1 MCKRLDGENETENA
15 DLTGGIAKF
24 WFKFLR
30 IAKNGHVQRYCN
42 QIVQN
47 YCNTFDLKGSGKT
60 VRDSWDGLQVK
71 FENFLKVRGTIMG
84 SRHSCGHAV
93 R

>member
-1 MCKRLDGENETENA
+1 M
-15 DLTGGIAKF
+15 
-24 WFKFLR
+24 
-30 IAKNGHVQRYCN
+30 
-42 QIVQN
+42 
-47 YCNTFDLKGSGKT
+47 FDLKGSGKT
-60 VRDSWDGLQVK
+60 MKDSLDGLQVK